1 MCLTL
6 MVLLLL
12 TGCALLPTTI
22 SDLATGMD
30 DTVTISRA
38 EYERLQRY
46 AELDEIWQIV
56 EQYYYQE
63 PDTQAMLDGAEMG
76 LLYGLGDPYTYYYTP
91 DQYAQLWADDEG
103 EYAGIGIQIMGNY
116 ATGLCTISRVFL
128 DSPALDAGL
137 RKGDVLTRVEDID
150 VVTTTLQDA
159 VNIMRGEPGTPVNV
173 QVQRGDQLLDFV
185 VDRAVV
191 HVNWVNSCM
200 LDGDVGY
207 ISLYEFS
214 GDCSPSFAVHLDNLM
229 SQGAKALVIDLRDN
243 PGGWVDDA
251 QKVADMFLEEGNV
264 ASLVYRD
271 GTTELYTTTTDGK
284 ENPIPL
290 VVLVNEYSASASEIL
305 AGALQDRG
313 RATIVGTQ
321 TFGKGVV
328 QYVLPVGTRGAGM
341 QLTVAQYYTPSGNEV
356 HKVGITPD
364 IEATLPEGDT
374 TMYDIGDLDD
384 AQLKKAYEV
393 ALDLI
398 EPKKSLFICF
408 KTVYTKANHP
418 AKPSGLACGGGGWA
432 CVCSRLRAREP
443 RFLRPR

>member
-191 HVNWVNSCM
+191 AVNWVNSCR
-200 LDGDVGY
+200 LDGDVGDL
-207 ISLYEFS
+207 SLNEFS

-341 QLTVAQYYTPSGNEV
+341 QLTVAQYYTPNGNEV

-398 EPKKSLFICF
+398 EP
-408 KTVYTKANHP
+408 
-418 AKPSGLACGGGGWA
+418 
-432 CVCSRLRAREP
+432 
-443 RFLRPR
+443 

>member
-1 MCLTL
+1 MKTLSKKRFRLMCLTL

-22 SDLATGMD
+22 TDLATGMD

-341 QLTVAQYYTPSGNEV
+341 QLTVAQYYTPNGNEV

-398 EPKKSLFICF
+398 EP
-408 KTVYTKANHP
+408 
-418 AKPSGLACGGGGWA
+418 
-432 CVCSRLRAREP
+432 
-443 RFLRPR
+443 

>member
-1 MCLTL
+1 MKTLSKKRFKLMCLTL

-103 EYAGIGIQIMGNY
+103 EYAGIGIQIMGDY

-341 QLTVAQYYTPSGNEV
+341 QLTVAQYYTPNGNEV

-384 AQLKKAYEV
+384 TQLKKAYEV

-398 EPKKSLFICF
+398 EP
-408 KTVYTKANHP
+408 
-418 AKPSGLACGGGGWA
+418 
-432 CVCSRLRAREP
+432 
-443 RFLRPR
+443 

>member
-38 EYERLQRY
+38 EYDRLQRY

-150 VVTTTLQDA
+150 VVNTTLQDA

-341 QLTVAQYYTPSGNEV
+341 QLTVAQYYTPNGNEV

-398 EPKKSLFICF
+398 EP
-408 KTVYTKANHP
+408 
-418 AKPSGLACGGGGWA
+418 
-432 CVCSRLRAREP
+432 
-443 RFLRPR
+443 

>member
-1 MCLTL
+1 MKTPSNKRFKLMCLAL
-6 MVLLLL
+6 MVSLLL

-22 SDLATGMD
+22 SDLVTGAD
-30 DTVTISRA
+30 DTVTITRA
-38 EYERLQRY
+38 EYDRLQRY

-63 PDTQAMLDGAEMG
+63 PDTEAMLDGAEMG

-103 EYAGIGIQIMGNY
+103 EYAGIGIQIMGDY
-116 ATGLCTISRVFL
+116 TTGLCTISRVFL

-137 RKGDVLTRVEDID
+137 RKGDVLTRGEDID

-185 VDRAVV
+185 VQRAVV

-229 SQGAKALVIDLRDN
+229 NQGAKALVIDLRDN

-341 QLTVAQYYTPSGNEV
+341 QLTVAQYYTPNGNEV

-384 AQLKKAYEV
+384 AQLKAAYEV
-393 ALDLI
+393 ALGLI
-398 EPKKSLFICF
+398 EP
-408 KTVYTKANHP
+408 
-418 AKPSGLACGGGGWA
+418 
-432 CVCSRLRAREP
+432 
-443 RFLRPR
+443 

>member
-1 MCLTL
+1 MKTLSKKRFKLMCLTL

-103 EYAGIGIQIMGNY
+103 EYAGIGIQIMGDY

-173 QVQRGDQLLDFV
+173 KVQRGDQLLDFV

-341 QLTVAQYYTPSGNEV
+341 QLTVAQYYTPNGNEV

-364 IEATLPEGDT
+364 IEASLPEGDT

-384 AQLKKAYEV
+384 DQLKKAYEV

-398 EPKKSLFICF
+398 EP
-408 KTVYTKANHP
+408 
-418 AKPSGLACGGGGWA
+418 
-432 CVCSRLRAREP
+432 
-443 RFLRPR
+443 

>member
-1 MCLTL
+1 MKTPSNKRFKLMCLAL
-6 MVLLLL
+6 MVSLLL

-22 SDLATGMD
+22 SDLVTGAD
-30 DTVTISRA
+30 DTVTITRA

-63 PDTQAMLDGAEMG
+63 PDTEAMLDGAEMG

-103 EYAGIGIQIMGNY
+103 EYAGIGIQIMGDY
-116 ATGLCTISRVFL
+116 TTGLCTISRVFL

-185 VDRAVV
+185 VQRAGV

-229 SQGAKALVIDLRDN
+229 NQGAKALVIDLRDN

-341 QLTVAQYYTPSGNEV
+341 QLTVAQYYTPNGNEV

-384 AQLKKAYEV
+384 AQLKAAYEV
-393 ALDLI
+393 ALGLI
-398 EPKKSLFICF
+398 EP
-408 KTVYTKANHP
+408 
-418 AKPSGLACGGGGWA
+418 
-432 CVCSRLRAREP
+432 
-443 RFLRPR
+443 

>member
-1 MCLTL
+1 MKTLSKKRFKLMCLTL

-271 GTTELYTTTTDGK
+271 GTTELYTTTTDVK

-341 QLTVAQYYTPSGNEV
+341 QLTVAQYYTPNGNEV

-398 EPKKSLFICF
+398 EP
-408 KTVYTKANHP
+408 
-418 AKPSGLACGGGGWA
+418 
-432 CVCSRLRAREP
+432 
-443 RFLRPR
+443 

>member
-1 MCLTL
+1 MKTLSKKRFKLMCLTL

-103 EYAGIGIQIMGNY
+103 EYAGIGIQIMGDY

-173 QVQRGDQLLDFV
+173 QVQRGAQLLDFV

-341 QLTVAQYYTPSGNEV
+341 QLTVAQYYTPNGNEV

-398 EPKKSLFICF
+398 EP
-408 KTVYTKANHP
+408 
-418 AKPSGLACGGGGWA
+418 
-432 CVCSRLRAREP
+432 
-443 RFLRPR
+443 

>member
-1 MCLTL
+1 MCLAL
-6 MVLLLL
+6 MVSLML
-12 TGCALLPTTI
+12 TGCALLPTTV
-22 SDLATGMD
+22 SDAVLGTD
-30 DTVTISRA
+30 DTVTISRS

-56 EQYYYQE
+56 ETYYYQE
-63 PDTQAMLDGAEMG
+63 PDEESMLDGAEMG

-91 DQYAQLWADDEG
+91 EQYAQLWADDEG
-103 EYAGIGIQIMGNY
+103 EYAGIGIQIMGDY
-116 ATGLCTISRVFL
+116 VTGLCTISRVFL

-137 RKGDVLTRVEDID
+137 RKGDILTRVEDVD
-150 VVTTTLQDA
+150 VVATTLQDA

-200 LDGDVGY
+200 LEGNVGY

-229 SQGAKALVIDLRDN
+229 NEGARSLIIDLRDN

-251 QKVADMFLEEGNV
+251 QKVADMFLAEGNV

-341 QLTVAQYYTPSGNEV
+341 QITVAQYYTPNGNEV

-374 TMYDIGDLDD
+374 TMYDIGDLSD
-384 AQLKKAYEV
+384 AQLKKAHEI
-393 ALDLI
+393 AL
-398 EPKKSLFICF
+398 SL
-408 KTVYTKANHP
+408 T
-418 AKPSGLACGGGGWA
+418 GD
-432 CVCSRLRAREP
+432 
-443 RFLRPR
+443 

>member
-1 MCLTL
+1 MKTLSKKRFKLMCLTL

-103 EYAGIGIQIMGNY
+103 EYAGIGIQIMGDY

-159 VNIMRGEPGTPVNV
+159 VNIMRGEPGTPANV

-341 QLTVAQYYTPSGNEV
+341 QLTVAQYYTPNGNEV

-398 EPKKSLFICF
+398 EP
-408 KTVYTKANHP
+408 
-418 AKPSGLACGGGGWA
+418 
-432 CVCSRLRAREP
+432 
-443 RFLRPR
+443 

>member
-1 MCLTL
+1 LKTLSKKRFRLMCLTL

-271 GTTELYTTTTDGK
+271 GTMELYTTTTDGK

-341 QLTVAQYYTPSGNEV
+341 QLTVAQYYTPNGNEV

-398 EPKKSLFICF
+398 EP
-408 KTVYTKANHP
+408 
-418 AKPSGLACGGGGWA
+418 
-432 CVCSRLRAREP
+432 
-443 RFLRPR
+443 

>member
-1 MCLTL
+1 MKTPKRFKLLCLTL
-6 MVLLLL
+6 MVSLLL

-30 DTVTISRA
+30 DTVTISRD

-103 EYAGIGIQIMGNY
+103 EYAGIGIQIMGDY
-116 ATGLCTISRVFL
+116 TTGLCTISRVFL

-137 RKGDVLTRVEDID
+137 RKGDVLTRVEGID

-159 VNIMRGEPGTPVNV
+159 VNIMRGEPGTSVNV
-173 QVQRGDQLLDFV
+173 QVQRGDQLMDFV
-185 VDRAVV
+185 VQRAVV

-200 LDGDVGY
+200 LEGHVGY

-341 QLTVAQYYTPSGNEV
+341 QLTVAQYYTPNGNEV

-374 TMYDIGDLDD
+374 TMYDIGDLND
-384 AQLKKAYEV
+384 AQLRKAYEI
-393 ALDLI
+393 ALEMI
-398 EPKKSLFICF
+398 EP
-408 KTVYTKANHP
+408 
-418 AKPSGLACGGGGWA
+418 
-432 CVCSRLRAREP
+432 
-443 RFLRPR
+443 

>member
-1 MCLTL
+1 MPDADGFAAAH
-6 MVLLLL
+6 
-12 TGCALLPTTI
+12 GCALLPTTI

-103 EYAGIGIQIMGNY
+103 EYAGIGIQIMGDY

-341 QLTVAQYYTPSGNEV
+341 QLTVAQYYTPNGNEV

-364 IEATLPEGDT
+364 IEASLPEGDT

-384 AQLKKAYEV
+384 DQLKKAYEV

-398 EPKKSLFICF
+398 EP
-408 KTVYTKANHP
+408 
-418 AKPSGLACGGGGWA
+418 
-432 CVCSRLRAREP
+432 
-443 RFLRPR
+443 

>member
-1 MCLTL
+1 MKTLSKKRFRLMCLTL

-30 DTVTISRA
+30 DAVTISRA

-341 QLTVAQYYTPSGNEV
+341 QLTVAQYYTPNGNEV

-398 EPKKSLFICF
+398 EP
-408 KTVYTKANHP
+408 
-418 AKPSGLACGGGGWA
+418 
-432 CVCSRLRAREP
+432 
-443 RFLRPR
+443 

>member
-1 MCLTL
+1 MPPRGLGAKKERPKNAKGTTIRILKYVMNYRYVVLALLVLTL
-6 MVLLLL
+6 ISNVGNLLGPTFAGKAIGAAVGKGQVDFDTVAFYAGCMLAAYLL
-12 TGCALLPTTI
+12 GNI
-22 SDLATGMD
+22 MSFLATQGMMRMGRRVARKMRQD
-30 DTVTISRA
+30 VFDK
-38 EYERLQRY
+38 L
-46 AELDEIWQIV
+46 
-56 EQYYYQE
+56 
-63 PDTQAMLDGAEMG
+63 MG
-76 LLYGLGDPYTYYYTP
+76 LPVSYFDRNQAGD
-91 DQYAQLWADDEG
+91 
-103 EYAGIGIQIMGNY
+103 I
-116 ATGLCTISRVFL
+116 ISRV
-128 DSPALDAGL
+128 SY
-137 RKGDVLTRVEDID
+137 DID

-341 QLTVAQYYTPSGNEV
+341 QLTVAQYYTPNGNEV

-398 EPKKSLFICF
+398 EP
-408 KTVYTKANHP
+408 
-418 AKPSGLACGGGGWA
+418 
-432 CVCSRLRAREP
+432 
-443 RFLRPR
+443 

>member
-1 MCLTL
+1 MKTLSKKRFKLMCLTL
-6 MVLLLL
+6 MLLLLL

-341 QLTVAQYYTPSGNEV
+341 QLTVAQYYTPNGNEV

-398 EPKKSLFICF
+398 EP
-408 KTVYTKANHP
+408 
-418 AKPSGLACGGGGWA
+418 
-432 CVCSRLRAREP
+432 
-443 RFLRPR
+443 

>member
-251 QKVADMFLEEGNV
+251 QKVADMFLGEGNV

-341 QLTVAQYYTPSGNEV
+341 QLTVAQYYTPNGNEV

-398 EPKKSLFICF
+398 EP
-408 KTVYTKANHP
+408 
-418 AKPSGLACGGGGWA
+418 
-432 CVCSRLRAREP
+432 
-443 RFLRPR
+443 

>member
-1 MCLTL
+1 MKTPSNKRFKLMCLAL
-6 MVLLLL
+6 MVSLLL

-22 SDLATGMD
+22 SDLVTGAD
-30 DTVTISRA
+30 DTVTITRA

-63 PDTQAMLDGAEMG
+63 PDTEAMLDGAEMG

-103 EYAGIGIQIMGNY
+103 EYAGIGIQIMGDY
-116 ATGLCTISRVFL
+116 TTGLCTISRVFL

-185 VDRAVV
+185 VQRAVV

-229 SQGAKALVIDLRDN
+229 NQGAKALVIDLRDN

-341 QLTVAQYYTPSGNEV
+341 QLTVAQYYTPNGNEV

-384 AQLKKAYEV
+384 DQLKKAYEV

-398 EPKKSLFICF
+398 EP
-408 KTVYTKANHP
+408 
-418 AKPSGLACGGGGWA
+418 
-432 CVCSRLRAREP
+432 
-443 RFLRPR
+443 

>member
-1 MCLTL
+1 MKHPSQKRFRLMCLAL
-6 MVLLLL
+6 MVSLML
-12 TGCALLPTTI
+12 TGCALLPTTV
-22 SDLATGMD
+22 SDAVLGTD
-30 DTVTISRA
+30 DTVTISRS

-56 EQYYYQE
+56 ETYYYQE
-63 PDTQAMLDGAEMG
+63 PDEESMLDGAEMG

-91 DQYAQLWADDEG
+91 EQYAQLWADDEG
-103 EYAGIGIQIMGNY
+103 EYAGIGIQIMGDY
-116 ATGLCTISRVFL
+116 ITGLCTISRVFL

-137 RKGDVLTRVEDID
+137 RKGDILTRVEDVD
-150 VVTTTLQDA
+150 VVATTLQDA

-200 LDGDVGY
+200 LEGNVGY

-229 SQGAKALVIDLRDN
+229 NEGARSLIIDLRDN

-251 QKVADMFLEEGNV
+251 QKVADMFLAEGNV

-341 QLTVAQYYTPSGNEV
+341 QLTVAQYYTPNGNEV

-374 TMYDIGDLDD
+374 TMYDIGDLSD
-384 AQLKKAYEV
+384 AQLKKAHEI
-393 ALDLI
+393 AL
-398 EPKKSLFICF
+398 SL
-408 KTVYTKANHP
+408 T
-418 AKPSGLACGGGGWA
+418 GD
-432 CVCSRLRAREP
+432 
-443 RFLRPR
+443 

>member
-1 MCLTL
+1 MKTLSKKRFKLMCLTL

-137 RKGDVLTRVEDID
+137 RKGDILTRVEDID
-150 VVTTTLQDA
+150 VVNTTLQDA

-341 QLTVAQYYTPSGNEV
+341 QLTVAQYYTPNGNEV

-398 EPKKSLFICF
+398 EP
-408 KTVYTKANHP
+408 
-418 AKPSGLACGGGGWA
+418 
-432 CVCSRLRAREP
+432 
-443 RFLRPR
+443 

>member
-1 MCLTL
+1 MKTLSKKRFRLMCLTL

-271 GTTELYTTTTDGK
+271 GNTELYTTTTDGK

-341 QLTVAQYYTPSGNEV
+341 QLTVAQYYTPNGNEV

-398 EPKKSLFICF
+398 EP
-408 KTVYTKANHP
+408 
-418 AKPSGLACGGGGWA
+418 
-432 CVCSRLRAREP
+432 
-443 RFLRPR
+443 

>member
-341 QLTVAQYYTPSGNEV
+341 QLTVAQYYTPNGNEV

-374 TMYDIGDLDD
+374 AMYDIGDLDD

-398 EPKKSLFICF
+398 EP
-408 KTVYTKANHP
+408 
-418 AKPSGLACGGGGWA
+418 
-432 CVCSRLRAREP
+432 
-443 RFLRPR
+443 

>member
-1 MCLTL
+1 MKTLSKKRFKLMCLTL

-341 QLTVAQYYTPSGNEV
+341 QLTVAQYYTPNGNEV

-384 AQLKKAYEV
+384 AQLKKAYED

-398 EPKKSLFICF
+398 EP
-408 KTVYTKANHP
+408 
-418 AKPSGLACGGGGWA
+418 
-432 CVCSRLRAREP
+432 
-443 RFLRPR
+443 

>member
-1 MCLTL
+1 MKTLSKKRFKLMCLTL

-38 EYERLQRY
+38 EYDRLQRY

-229 SQGAKALVIDLRDN
+229 SQGAKALVIDLRDT

-341 QLTVAQYYTPSGNEV
+341 QLTVAQYYTPNGNEV

-374 TMYDIGDLDD
+374 TMYDIGALDD
-384 AQLKKAYEV
+384 AQLKKADEV

-398 EPKKSLFICF
+398 EP
-408 KTVYTKANHP
+408 
-418 AKPSGLACGGGGWA
+418 
-432 CVCSRLRAREP
+432 
-443 RFLRPR
+443 

>member
-103 EYAGIGIQIMGNY
+103 EYAGIGIQIMGDY

-128 DSPALDAGL
+128 DSRALDAGL

-341 QLTVAQYYTPSGNEV
+341 QLTVAQYYTPNGNEV

-398 EPKKSLFICF
+398 EP
-408 KTVYTKANHP
+408 
-418 AKPSGLACGGGGWA
+418 
-432 CVCSRLRAREP
+432 
-443 RFLRPR
+443 

>member
-1 MCLTL
+1 LKTLSKKRFKLMCLTL

-290 VVLVNEYSASASEIL
+290 VVLVNEYSASASEIT

-341 QLTVAQYYTPSGNEV
+341 QLTVAQYYTPNGNEV

-398 EPKKSLFICF
+398 EP
-408 KTVYTKANHP
+408 
-418 AKPSGLACGGGGWA
+418 
-432 CVCSRLRAREP
+432 
-443 RFLRPR
+443 

>member
-1 MCLTL
+1 MKTLSKKRFKLMCLTL

-137 RKGDVLTRVEDID
+137 RKGDILTRVEDID
-150 VVTTTLQDA
+150 VVTTTLPDA

-341 QLTVAQYYTPSGNEV
+341 QLTVAQYYTPNGNEV

-398 EPKKSLFICF
+398 EP
-408 KTVYTKANHP
+408 
-418 AKPSGLACGGGGWA
+418 
-432 CVCSRLRAREP
+432 
-443 RFLRPR
+443 

>member
-6 MVLLLL
+6 MVSLLL

-22 SDLATGMD
+22 SDLVTGTD

-91 DQYAQLWADDEG
+91 EQYAQLWADDEG
-103 EYAGIGIQIMGNY
+103 EYAGIGIQIMGDY
-116 ATGLCTISRVFL
+116 TTGLCTISRVFL

-229 SQGAKALVIDLRDN
+229 NQGAKALVIDLRDN

-251 QKVADMFLEEGNV
+251 QKVADMFLDEGNV

-328 QYVLPVGTRGAGM
+328 QYVLPVGTRSAGM
-341 QLTVAQYYTPSGNEV
+341 QLTVAQYYTPNGNEV

-393 ALDLI
+393 ALDMI
-398 EPKKSLFICF
+398 EP
-408 KTVYTKANHP
+408 
-418 AKPSGLACGGGGWA
+418 
-432 CVCSRLRAREP
+432 
-443 RFLRPR
+443 

>member
-1 MCLTL
+1 MKTLSKKRFKLMCLTL

-30 DTVTISRA
+30 DAVTISRA

-284 ENPIPL
+284 ENPIRL

-341 QLTVAQYYTPSGNEV
+341 QLTVAQYYTPNGNEV

-398 EPKKSLFICF
+398 EP
-408 KTVYTKANHP
+408 
-418 AKPSGLACGGGGWA
+418 
-432 CVCSRLRAREP
+432 
-443 RFLRPR
+443 

>member
-46 AELDEIWQIV
+46 SELDEIWQIV

-103 EYAGIGIQIMGNY
+103 EYAGIGIQIMGDY

-341 QLTVAQYYTPSGNEV
+341 QLTVAQYYTPNGNEV

-398 EPKKSLFICF
+398 EP
-408 KTVYTKANHP
+408 
-418 AKPSGLACGGGGWA
+418 
-432 CVCSRLRAREP
+432 
-443 RFLRPR
+443 

>member
-1 MCLTL
+1 MKTLSKKRFKLMCLTL

-137 RKGDVLTRVEDID
+137 RKGDILTRVEDID

-341 QLTVAQYYTPSGNEV
+341 QLTVAQYYTPNGNEV

-364 IEATLPEGDT
+364 IEASLPEGDT

-398 EPKKSLFICF
+398 EP
-408 KTVYTKANHP
+408 
-418 AKPSGLACGGGGWA
+418 
-432 CVCSRLRAREP
+432 
-443 RFLRPR
+443 

>member
-1 MCLTL
+1 MKTPSNKRFKLMCLAL
-6 MVLLLL
+6 MVSLLL

-22 SDLATGMD
+22 SDLVTGAD
-30 DTVTISRA
+30 DTVTITRA
-38 EYERLQRY
+38 EYDRLQRY

-63 PDTQAMLDGAEMG
+63 PDTEAMLDGAEMG

-103 EYAGIGIQIMGNY
+103 EYAGIGIQIMGDY
-116 ATGLCTISRVFL
+116 TTGLCTISRVFL

-185 VDRAVV
+185 VQRAVV

-229 SQGAKALVIDLRDN
+229 NQGAKALVIDLRDN

-341 QLTVAQYYTPSGNEV
+341 QLTVAQYYTPNGNEV

-384 AQLKKAYEV
+384 AQLKAAYEV
-393 ALDLI
+393 ALDMI
-398 EPKKSLFICF
+398 EP
-408 KTVYTKANHP
+408 
-418 AKPSGLACGGGGWA
+418 
-432 CVCSRLRAREP
+432 
-443 RFLRPR
+443 